1 MEIPPRDSVI
11 RPIDILNHTVPDIIR
26 KTGKLLDDHSK
37 FKGFIRV
44 LICSEKSE
52 WQNID
57 NIRPSSYEWKELRAY
72 GKSNLGAAFIRLAK
86 ALRLREHRG
95 LMRNDGP
102 IPILILVL
110 GTDPNDNWKKGLEQL
125 NAQYWGEQAIR
136 FAVSFD
142 TSNHEVITC
151 FLDMNDNHLHSLSIN
166 QIDELPLRIL
176 AVLEQRFVCSS
187 GSTMNSELLSLI

>member
-1 MEIPPRDSVI
+1 MYSMENPAKHKSKHQIPIYFFFICDSSRLMEIPPRDSVI

-26 KTGKLLDDHSK
+26 NTGKLLDDHSK

-86 ALRLREHRG
+86 AL
-95 LMRNDGP
+95 NCAN
-102 IPILILVL
+102 IV
-110 GTDPNDNWKKGLEQL
+110 
-125 NAQYWGEQAIR
+125 
-136 FAVSFD
+136 V
-142 TSNHEVITC
+142 
-151 FLDMNDNHLHSLSIN
+151 
-166 QIDELPLRIL
+166 
-176 AVLEQRFVCSS
+176 
-187 GSTMNSELLSLI
+187 